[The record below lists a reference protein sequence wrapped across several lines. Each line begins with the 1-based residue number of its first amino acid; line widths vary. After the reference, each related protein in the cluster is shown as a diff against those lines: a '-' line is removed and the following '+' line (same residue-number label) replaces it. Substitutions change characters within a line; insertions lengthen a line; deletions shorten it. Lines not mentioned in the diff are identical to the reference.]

1 MLAPLKSF
9 FIQLALFS
17 IFTMGVLYF
26 WQQYASLRF
35 QTDLGWLLWGFFIV
49 VTALIHIVLVR
60 SSEQSPRK
68 FITNFMALS
77 GAKLF
82 VYLMVIV
89 IYALLKGKAAL
100 GFVILFLVLYFLYS
114 IFEVVT
120 LLKHFKK

>member
-1 MLAPLKSF
+1 MLSHLRSF

-60 SSEQSPRK
+60 SAEQSPRK

-77 GAKLF
+77 ASKLF
-82 VYLMVIV
+82 LYLMVIV

>member
-1 MLAPLKSF
+1 MLTPLRSF

-35 QTDLGWLLWGFFIV
+35 QTDLGWLLWGFFII

-89 IYALLKGKAAL
+89 IYALLKGKEAL

>member
-77 GAKLF
+77 ATKLF
-82 VYLMVIV
+82 LYLMVIV

>member
-1 MLAPLKSF
+1 
-9 FIQLALFS
+9 
-17 IFTMGVLYF
+17 MGVLYF

-35 QTDLGWLLWGFFIV
+35 QTDLGWLLWGFFII
-49 VTALIHIVLVR
+49 VTALIHIVLVK

>member
-1 MLAPLKSF
+1 MLAPLRSF

-35 QTDLGWLLWGFFIV
+35 QTDLGWLIWGFFII
-49 VTALIHIVLVR
+49 VTAFIHIVLVR
-60 SSEQSPRK
+60 SAEQSPRK
-68 FITNFMALS
+68 FITNFMVLS
-77 GAKLF
+77 ATKLF

>member
-1 MLAPLKSF
+1 MLAPLRSF

-35 QTDLGWLLWGFFIV
+35 QTDLGWLIWGFFII
-49 VTALIHIVLVR
+49 VTAFIHIILVR
-60 SSEQSPRK
+60 SAEQSPRK
-68 FITNFMALS
+68 FITNFMVLS
-77 GAKLF
+77 ATKLF

-120 LLKHFKK
+120 LLKHFKM

>member
-1 MLAPLKSF
+1 MLSPLRSF

-35 QTDLGWLLWGFFIV
+35 QTDLGWLLWGFFII

-60 SSEQSPRK
+60 SAEQSPRK

-77 GAKLF
+77 ATKLF
-82 VYLMVIV
+82 LYLMVIV

>member
-1 MLAPLKSF
+1 MLSSFRSF

-35 QTDLGWLLWGFFIV
+35 QTDLGWLLWGFFII
-49 VTALIHIVLVR
+49 VTAFIHIVLVR

-77 GAKLF
+77 ATKLF

>member
-1 MLAPLKSF
+1 MFTPLRSF

-49 VTALIHIVLVR
+49 VTALIHIVLVK

-89 IYALLKGKAAL
+89 IYALLKGKEAL

>member
-26 WQQYASLRF
+26 WQKYASLRF
-35 QTDLGWLLWGFFIV
+35 QTDLGWLIWAFFII

-60 SSEQSPRK
+60 SAEQSPRK
-68 FITNFMALS
+68 FITNFMAVS